1 MLHTS
6 PEMNYVEMC
15 SATVAVKV
23 AVKAAVIVALTLS
36 HNVPNSGEMHTE
48 LQVTRYPVLYIG

>member
-1 MLHTS
+1 
-6 PEMNYVEMC
+6 MNYVEVC